1 MKNKEKNKS
10 FLFPKSRLGLS
21 PAGPRSFLL
30 LSARQA
36 PFLFSWAGSR
46 KPAAAAAAHSS
57 PRSSSPPRVA
67 ACPGPR
73 VRVARRPRRRLPSA
87 PSVAAFRAARIRP
100 QAGAAPPS
108 RVTQQ
113 HSAPVLH
120 RQFSA
125 MWPPPRAPLLSLY
138 RIEIGPTPRLPSNHA
153 TGAKT

>member
-10 FLFPKSRLGLS
+10 FLFPKIPSRAESCRPTLLS
-21 PAGPRSFLL
+21 PSF
-30 LSARQA
+30 SPPS
-36 PFLFSWAGSR
+36 PFPFSWAGPR

-67 ACPGPR
+67 ACPGLR

-120 RQFSA
+120 RQCSA